1 MIADISSANVEIE
14 KRNLSLTEPLDSN
27 KYFNEVR
34 NTDLV
39 INQSTYNIQDITST
53 EYIFVDSINKVK
65 RACDDVCKIKGVTVD
80 ETLMFL
86 LKWNK
91 YTNEQKNKK
100 YNDYQCHEVNL
111 FLYFKDNEYFNKVAR
126 PFIASKMEKTFI
138 DHWLL
143 GEDDAIMHYQDIG
156 YFDKLNALEQSLL
169 VSTIVKYDTDKATK
183 LSERIR
189 LGSESNEKMMTAEV
203 KNKLF
208 DTVLSLNLL
217 QKDTQKIELLQKV
230 KQNEN
235 ELQGNCFCLHPYSFM
250 FLLTCFILKII
261 FTYYFMS
268 KYKKINK
275 GLYFTFRLYIFLT
288 DNSVLYIIIS

>member
-1 MIADISSANVEIE
+1 MCIIATNNKASTQVIADISSASVEIE

-39 INQSTYNIQDITST
+39 MNESTYNIQDITST

-65 RACDDVCKIKGVTVD
+65 RACDDVCKIKGVTLD
-80 ETLMFL
+80 ETLFFL

-91 YTNEQKNKK
+91 LTDEQKNKK
-100 YNDYQCHEVNL
+100 YNEYQCHEMNL
-111 FLYFKDNEYFNKVAR
+111 FVYFKDHRYFNKVAK

-143 GEDDAIMHYQDIG
+143 SEDDAILHYQEIG
-156 YFDKLNALEQSLL
+156 NFDKLNALEQSLL
-169 VSTIVKYDTDKATK
+169 VFTVTKYDTDKAIR
-183 LSERIR
+183 LAQRIR
-189 LGSESNEKMMTAEV
+189 LGSESNEKMMTPEV

-217 QKDTQKIELLQKV
+217 QKDTQKIEMLKTFEDKILMKRKDSYFANQLS
-230 KQNEN
+230 N
-235 ELQGNCFCLHPYSFM
+235 Y
-250 FLLTCFILKII
+250 ILK
-261 FTYYFMS
+261 S
-268 KYKKINK
+268 H
-275 GLYFTFRLYIFLT
+275 TFHFSAL
-288 DNSVLYIIIS
+288 

>member
-1 MIADISSANVEIE
+1 MIADISSASVEIE

-39 INQSTYNIQDITST
+39 MNESTYNIQDITST

-65 RACDDVCKIKGVTVD
+65 RACDDVCKIKGVTLD
-80 ETLMFL
+80 QTLFFL

-91 YTNEQKNKK
+91 LTDEQKNKK
-100 YNDYQCHEVNL
+100 YNDYQCHEMNL
-111 FLYFKDNEYFNKVAR
+111 FLYFKDYEYFNKVAK

-143 GEDDAIMHYQDIG
+143 GEDDAILHYQDIG
-156 YFDKLNALEQSLL
+156 NFDKLNALEQSLL
-169 VSTIVKYDTDKATK
+169 VFTVIKHDTDKAVR
-183 LSERIR
+183 LADRIR
-189 LGSESNEKMMTAEV
+189 LGSESNEKMMTPEA

-217 QKDTQKIELLQKV
+217 QKDTQKIEMLKKV
-230 KQNEN
+230 EER
-235 ELQGNCFCLHPYSFM
+235 ELIERGKSLPYCSF
-250 FLLTCFILKII
+250 
-261 FTYYFMS
+261 
-268 KYKKINK
+268 
-275 GLYFTFRLYIFLT
+275 LYQR
-288 DNSVLYIIIS
+288 